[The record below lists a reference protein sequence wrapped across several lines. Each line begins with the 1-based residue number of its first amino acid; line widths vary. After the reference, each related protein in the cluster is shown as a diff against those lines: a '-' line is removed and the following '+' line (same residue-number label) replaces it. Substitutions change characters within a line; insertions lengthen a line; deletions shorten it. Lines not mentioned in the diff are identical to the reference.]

1 LTISHA
7 NLETLPETQAAQTLP
22 FLHRKRR
29 QMSKLARQRA
39 LRYGLIVGNL
49 LVVAAIVFF
58 VQRAQNTPNVSAL
71 AASSNTQTQNDPL
84 DQLSSADIAV
94 NLAEMTNL
102 PEETSVNDHAI
113 TVDSELAV
121 APADNTVVAKPQQVA
136 TTYASRD
143 DIKTY
148 IAQAGDSVASV
159 AAKFSLTANSVMWSN
174 GLTTNTVKPGMKL
187 LIPPV
192 NGIVYTVKAG
202 DTAASLAQ
210 KYQSNAAQIISYNDA
225 EISGLQPG
233 EQILIPG
240 GQQPASASS
249 VFGAS
254 GESGIVTA
262 TYGGFGMCTYQGK
275 SYSNY
280 GYDCGFCTWWVAMRR
295 ATAGDPVPSDLG
307 DASSWRYRA
316 LSIGMSEG
324 TTPRAGAVMWFTDDH
339 VAYVESVAADG
350 TVTIS
355 EMNHEGWGIENT
367 RTFTAAEAATHVY
380 IY

>member
-1 LTISHA
+1 
-7 NLETLPETQAAQTLP
+7 
-22 FLHRKRR
+22 
-29 QMSKLARQRA
+29 MSKLARQRA
-39 LRYGLIVGNL
+39 VRYGLVVGNL

-58 VQRAQNTPNVSAL
+58 VRAQNTPNVSAL
-71 AASSNTQTQNDPL
+71 AASSSAQTQNDPL

-121 APADNTVVAKPQQVA
+121 TPADNTVVAKPQQVA
-136 TTYASRD
+136 TAYASRN

-148 IAQAGDSVASV
+148 VAQAGDSVASV

-174 GLTTNTVKPGMKL
+174 GLTTNTVKPGTKL

-240 GQQPASASS
+240 GQQTASASS

-295 ATAGDPVPSDLG
+295 AQAGDPVPSDLG

-367 RTFTAAEAATHVY
+367 RTFTADAAATHVY